1 MLHSVARNAAMP
13 IPTPSPRSGCH
24 DAPPPGQ
31 KEPGRV
37 SPADMAA
44 EANFANPLGAAQAT
58 MAKITAAQTKQEP
71 NPPTLPPQAAMPAAP
86 GDLGIKAHMIMAAQ
100 PAITAQRPQAFAP
113 AAPHGNPLGAPR
125 GTPRGAECNLQA

>member
-13 IPTPSPRSGCH
+13 IIPPSPRGGCH

-58 MAKITAAQTKQEP
+58 MAKINAAQAKREPQPP
-71 NPPTLPPQAAMPAAP
+71 NPVPQAAMPAAL
-86 GDLGIKAHMIMAAQ
+86 GDVGMKAHIIMAAQ
-100 PAITAQRPQAFAP
+100 TAATAQPPQAFAP
-113 AAPHGNPLGAPR
+113 AAPHGAPHCTPR